1 MNPLPSGF
9 AQVKK
14 RSALVLPAVRLD
26 VRETPMQVFVRLELL
41 PKKWQVSPLLLYSLP
56 WHRARTELSRKVSCQ
71 SAYCRA
77 TLFDGS
83 REKCF
88 AFRSRSVDGTEY
100 VTQPLNARAHRLAPG
115 FRVPWRQNP
124 RDTGDKSPLR
134 KERARPMDKRR
145 RSGPGGRPMRHAT
158 FVADTVQL
166 CLAPRS

>member
-26 VRETPMQVFVRLELL
+26 VRETQMQVFVRLELL

-71 SAYCRA
+71 SASCRA
-77 TLFDGS
+77 TLFGGS

-88 AFRSRSVDGTEY
+88 VFRSRSVDGTEY
-100 VTQPLNARAHRLAPG
+100 VTQTTSLHVLLHSQTLSFASFNSARLAPNTRLASRALCILG
-115 FRVPWRQNP
+115 SHVLAFAVRIP
-124 RDTGDKSPLR
+124 RR
-134 KERARPMDKRR
+134 FVNRP
-145 RSGPGGRPMRHAT
+145 
-158 FVADTVQL
+158 
-166 CLAPRS
+166 